1 MLSPCSLISGQR
13 VNFVVSRLAGNQ
25 NMEKYGIGQP
35 VLRREDKRFLTG
47 SGRYLDDI
55 ADESYSHAVFVRSPH
70 AHAEIESIDT
80 SAALAVPGV
89 LAAFSADDLITAGI
103 QPMPTRTAAKNTDG
117 TPVPVPP
124 WVALAHQRVRFTGEA
139 VVMIVAETEALARD
153 AAEQVKVSYKSL
165 PSVSDAADALEPQAP
180 VIWPDVGSNVCVDF
194 TAGDCEATNQ
204 ALAKADHVVTLELHN
219 QRVVAAPLETRA
231 AIADWH
237 GEDGRHQLTCTTQ
250 NVHANRNQIAVDM
263 MGIEADD
270 LRLVATDVGGG
281 FGAKNPMYP
290 EYTVLLHASRQT
302 GRAVK
307 WVSDRGES
315 FLSDCHGRDQRSVVR
330 LGLTKAGR
338 FTAFDVESIGNTGP
352 YVMSVGPFTSTAGS
366 ARTQGGAYR
375 FDHIHFHSR
384 AMFTNTAPT
393 DPYRGAGRPEAT
405 MQIERVIDVAAAEL
419 GFDPLELRRINALTS
434 DDMPY
439 TSKVG
444 TEIDSG
450 DCRATLAQA
459 IKMAEWDSFETR
471 ASESSARGLHRG
483 IGIGLYLECGG
494 GAPKEHARIQVLP
507 DGRIHLAVGSQS
519 TGMGHET
526 VLSQLLA
533 DRLGLPL
540 DAIVYVQ
547 GDTDATPIGGGHGGS
562 RGLEMGGA
570 STLDAA
576 EVFIEKLKLRA
587 ADQLEASVGDIEFNA
602 GSYVV
607 VGTDRKITTAS
618 LLNTLSGENESQ
630 LAALASDAQHERNG
644 VTYPNGCHICEVEVD
659 AETGVINILRY
670 SIVDD
675 FGVIVN
681 PLTAAGQVMG
691 GTVQGLGQAMLEHIV
706 YDDNGQLLTGS
717 LMDYCLPRADDIS
730 GFNIEFFTDA
740 PTRRNPLGVKG
751 SGEAGC
757 CGALPALVNA
767 VCHALQPMGVHHI
780 EMPLT
785 PHNVWQAIEAART
798 W

>member
-1 MLSPCSLISGQR
+1 
-13 VNFVVSRLAGNQ
+13 
-25 NMEKYGIGQP
+25 MEKYGIGQP
-35 VLRREDKRFLTG
+35 VLRLEDQRFLTG
-47 SGRYLDDI
+47 AGRYLADI
-55 ADESYSHAVFVRSPH
+55 TPDTCSHAVFIRSPH
-70 AHAEIESIDT
+70 AHAEIVSIDT
-80 SAALAVPGV
+80 SVALAMPGV
-89 LAAFSADDLITAGI
+89 LAAFCADDLIAANI
-103 QPMPTRTAAKNTDG
+103 QPMPTRTAAKNSDG

-124 WVALAHQRVRFTGEA
+124 WMALAHQRVRYSGEA
-139 VVMIVAETEALARD
+139 VVMIVAETQAVARD
-153 AAEQVKVSYKSL
+153 AAEQVLIEYNSL
-165 PSVSDAADALEPQAP
+165 PSVTDAAAALDPRAP
-180 VIWPDVGSNVCVDF
+180 VLWPELGTNVCVDF
-194 TAGDCEATNQ
+194 TAGDKDSTWR
-204 ALAKADHVVTLELHN
+204 ALADADHVVELELHN

-231 AIADWH
+231 AIADWFA
-237 GEDGRHQLTCTTQ
+237 EDNRHQLTCTTQ

-263 MGIEADD
+263 LGIDASD
-270 LRLVATDVGGG
+270 LRVLAPDVGGG

-290 EYTVLLHASRQT
+290 EYTVLLHASRQI
-302 GRAVK
+302 GGAVK

-330 LGLTKAGR
+330 LGLSKEGR
-338 FTAFDVESIGNTGP
+338 FVAFDVESIGNTGP

-375 FDHIHFHSR
+375 VDHIHFHSR
-384 AMFTNTAPT
+384 AVFTNTAPT

-405 MQIERVIDVAAAEL
+405 MQIERVIDYAAARL
-419 GFDPLELRRINALTS
+419 GFDPLELRRINALTNE
-434 DDMPY
+434 DMPY

-459 IKMAEWDSFETR
+459 VKIAKWDDFATR
-471 ASESSARGLHRG
+471 VRESAARGLHRG

-494 GAPKEHARIQVLP
+494 GAPKEHARIQLLD

-526 VLSQLLA
+526 VFSQLLA
-533 DRLGLPL
+533 NRLGLPI

-570 STLDAA
+570 SVLEAA
-576 EVFIEKLKLRA
+576 EVFIEKLKLLAAEQLEVAA
-587 ADQLEASVGDIEFNA
+587 ADLEFNA
-602 GSYVV
+602 GDYVV
-607 VGTDRKITTAS
+607 VGTDKQLACS
-618 LLNTLSGENESQ
+618 DLLITLSAEPASVVAE
-630 LAALASDAQHERNG
+630 LASDAQHDRNG

-659 AETGVINILRY
+659 ADTGVIDILRY

-691 GTVQGLGQAMLEHIV
+691 GTVQGLGQAMMEQII
-706 YDDNGQLLTGS
+706 YNDNGQLISGS
-717 LMDYCLPRADDIS
+717 LMDYCLPRADDLS
-730 GFNIEFFTDA
+730 GFEIEFFTDA
-740 PTRRNPLGVKG
+740 PTERNPLGVKG

-767 VCHALQPMGVHHI
+767 VCNALQPLGVHHI

-785 PHNVWQAIEAART
+785 PHNVWRAVEAARS
-798 W
+798 